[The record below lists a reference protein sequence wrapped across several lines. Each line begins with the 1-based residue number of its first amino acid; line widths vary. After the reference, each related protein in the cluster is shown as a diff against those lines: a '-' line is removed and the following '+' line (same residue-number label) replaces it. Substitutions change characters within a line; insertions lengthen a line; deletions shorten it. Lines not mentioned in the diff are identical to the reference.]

1 MDSITITKEQF
12 NEALI
17 EANKQ
22 FAESGK
28 TPNDGKAEMVQFMM
42 GLQNIAFGS
51 LLGNILFSKK
61 EEN

>member
-12 NEALI
+12 KDVLI

-28 TPNDGKAEMVQFMM
+28 TPNDANDEMVRFMM
-42 GLQNIAFGS
+42 ALQNIAFGS
-51 LLGNILFSKK
+51 LIMNIMFSKK
-61 EEN
+61 EDN